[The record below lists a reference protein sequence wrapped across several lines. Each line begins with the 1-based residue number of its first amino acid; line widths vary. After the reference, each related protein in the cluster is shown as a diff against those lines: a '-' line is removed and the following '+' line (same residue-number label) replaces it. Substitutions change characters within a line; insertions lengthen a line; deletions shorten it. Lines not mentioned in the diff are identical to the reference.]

1 MADKSTQLPMPVHLQ
16 MPFSRP
22 PTPHAH
28 PLQIGFYGLGN
39 MGYLMARNLA
49 TYQSSH
55 SIASP
60 PLLVYNRT
68 LSKCE
73 QLATETGGKVRIA
86 QSAAQFAIECDIII
100 TNLAN
105 DDVVKM
111 VYIEFAKALT
121 VRVACLAIG
130 VCCVLILVF
139 LIASKHPRLRT
150 RSLSKLAQYAY

>member
-28 PLQIGFYGLGN
+28 PLQICFYSLGN

-55 SIASP
+55 SVASP

-73 QLATETGGKVRIA
+73 QLATETGGKIRIA
-86 QSAAQFAIECDIII
+86 QSAAQLVIESDIII

-121 VRVACLAIG
+121 VRVVCLAIG
-130 VCCVLILVF
+130 VCCMLILVF
-139 LIASKHPRLRT
+139 
-150 RSLSKLAQYAY
+150 